1 MIMALNE
8 GNTVPSFKGMLDD
21 GSWFSSKDLKGLWTV
36 LYFYPKDDTSS
47 CTAEACSFRDSMSWI
62 MKQGV
67 QVIGVSPDTIH
78 SHVKFRLKYELNYP
92 LISDPDHSI
101 CEAFFVWK
109 EKSMYGRKY
118 MGVERTTYIIN
129 PQCLVAHTFE
139 KVKVAGHVDAV
150 ILALKGLI
158 V

>member
-1 MIMALNE
+1 MPLDKGMKA
-8 GNTVPSFKGMLDD
+8 PSFKGAMDD
-21 GSWFSSKDLKGLWTV
+21 GSIFSSKDLKGTWTV

-47 CTAEACSFRDSMSWI
+47 CTAEACSFRDSMSGI

-67 QVIGVSPDTIH
+67 HVIGVSPDTVK
-78 SHVKFRLKYELNYP
+78 SHVKFRLKYELNFP
-92 LISDPDHSI
+92 LLSDPDHSI
-101 CEAFFVWK
+101 CEAFLVWK

-129 PQCLVAHTFE
+129 PKGTVAYTFE

-150 ILALKGLI
+150 ILALKELLG
-158 V
+158 